1 VRSIVWSL
9 GLAALGLA
17 ASRWA
22 ATALARR
29 TPPATPRLTWVAG
42 LPALLLAWLFPF
54 VSLLGA
60 AGSAQGPPR
69 VAFLGAS
76 AAAILGVVASDA
88 LINREERRVPA
99 ARPLA
104 CWLLGAAALGPA
116 WLVAL
121 LLAARLAR

>member
-1 VRSIVWSL
+1 VTLVLWSL

-22 ATALARR
+22 ATALTRR
-29 TPPATPRLTWVAG
+29 TPPATPRTLWVAG
-42 LPALLLAWLFPF
+42 LPAFLPAWLFPF
-54 VSLLGA
+54 VSLVGA
-60 AGSAQGPPR
+60 AGSTQGPPR
-69 VAFLGAS
+69 VTFFAAS
-76 AAAILGVVASDA
+76 AAAILGVIASDA
-88 LINREERRVPA
+88 LLGREEGHGPA

-116 WLVAL
+116 WVVAL

>member
-1 VRSIVWSL
+1 VTPVLWSL
-9 GLAALGLA
+9 GLAAVGLA

-29 TPPATPRLTWVAG
+29 TPPATPRITWVVG
-42 LPALLLAWLFPF
+42 LPALLFAWLFPF
-54 VSLLGA
+54 ISLLGA

-69 VAFLGAS
+69 AAFLGAS
-76 AAAILGVVASDA
+76 AAAILGVVASDT
-88 LINREERRVPA
+88 LLNREEQRVPA